1 MSTAHTVDV
10 AIVGGGPAGLT
21 AAAALSRDRGLNV
34 VVLERESAAGGIPR
48 HSDHPGYGMRDLKTF
63 ISGPAYARR
72 LTDTATAAGAT
83 IRTNTMV
90 TGWAGEKTLE
100 VTSPQGRELI
110 QAPAIV
116 LATGARER
124 PRPARMIPGDR
135 AAGIYTTGHLQNV
148 VHLKHGAVGRRAVVV
163 GAELV
168 SYSAVLTLKHAGCQT
183 ALMTTKYPS
192 PESYALFNLAGKTPL
207 LGVEVATRT
216 RLTRIIGKPVVQAVE
231 VEHLDTGQR
240 RMIDCDTVVF
250 TGDWIPDHELARSA
264 GLDIDPGTLGPVV
277 DTALRTSRP
286 GVFAIGNLLHPV
298 DTADIA
304 ALDGRHVADQVR
316 DYLNGRRP
324 ATEGVRIHAEAP
336 LRWVAPTLVRSGDPA
351 PARHR
356 LLLSTDTRVRVP
368 TVVAAQNGNVIGRK
382 TLPWPASPGR
392 VFRVPSSIVRD
403 VDPCGGP
410 VTLSLDT
417 ARFAD
422 AASLRRSRHGTTLTD
437 AGGTTCDFA
446 AGAGRYQ

>member
-1 MSTAHTVDV
+1 MITTRSVDV

-21 AAAALSRDRGLNV
+21 AAAALSRDRALNV

-63 ISGPAYARR
+63 IRGPAYARR
-72 LTDTATAAGAT
+72 LADTAAAAGAT

-90 TGWAGEKTLE
+90 TGCLDENTLE
-100 VTSPQGRELI
+100 VTSPRGRELI
-110 QAPAIV
+110 QASAIV

-135 AAGIYTTGHLQNV
+135 AAGVYTTGHLQNV
-148 VHLKHGAVGRRAVVV
+148 VHLKHGTVGRRAVVV

-168 SYSAVLTLKHAGCQT
+168 SYSAVLTLKHAGCRT
-183 ALMTTKYPS
+183 ALMTTQYPS
-192 PESYALFNLAGKTPL
+192 PESYAVFNLAGKTPL

-216 RLTRIIGKPVVQAVE
+216 QLTRIIGKPVVQAVE
-231 VEHLDTGQR
+231 VEDLDTGQR
-240 RMIDCDTVVF
+240 RMIDCDTVVL

-264 GLDIDPGTLGPVV
+264 GLDMDPGTLGPVV

-316 DYLNGRRP
+316 DYLSGRRP
-324 ATEGVRIHAEAP
+324 LTESVRIQADAP
-336 LRWVAPTLVRSGDPA
+336 LRWVAPNLIRAGDPM

-356 LLLSTDTRVRVP
+356 LLLWTDALVRVP
-368 TVVAAQNGNVIGRK
+368 TVVATQSGKVIGRK

-392 VFRVPSSIVRD
+392 VFRVPSSILRD
-403 VDPCGGP
+403 VEASRGP
-410 VTLSLDT
+410 VTLSL
-417 ARFAD
+417 RP
-422 AASLRRSRHGTTLTD
+422 
-437 AGGTTCDFA
+437 
-446 AGAGRYQ
+446 